1 MKADSMSNDQT
12 PEVGAMLL
20 EDTQSVITFF
30 IRSKLKYIRIK
41 IKMTLKIKR
50 SAHQMRKTEHKMS
63 DLSVTGSNVS
73 SGYKTR
79 SQMARSATQPAQQ
92 RPQRRYNSALHK
104 VRLISS

>member
-1 MKADSMSNDQT
+1 
-12 PEVGAMLL
+12 
-20 EDTQSVITFF
+20 
-30 IRSKLKYIRIK
+30 
-41 IKMTLKIKR
+41 MTLKIKR

-104 VRLISS
+104 VRLISSLFLIISFFLERILMEHIETIFSLDSKLVFISICSVRIRSRK